1 MKRMVRQGDVLLVPV
16 EQAPVDVEP
25 VELDHGR
32 IVLAHGEATG
42 HAHVVEG
49 EAAELVS
56 AAGAEELYL
65 LVHGETPALLR
76 HDEHDPIPLAPGAY
90 RVVRQREYAP
100 SVGTHATDE
109 THVPAES
116 RNVRFVVD

>member
-1 MKRMVRQGDVLLVPV
+1 MRRMVRQGDVLLVPV

-25 VELDHGR
+25 VELDRGR

-76 HDEHDPIPLAPGAY
+76 HDEHDPIPLDPGAY

-100 SVGTHATDE
+100 SGETHAPVE
-109 THVPAES
+109 EHVPVE
-116 RNVRFVVD
+116 RLNVRFVVD